1 MNDEIRIK
9 ELKELRR
16 LLIYDLKNTN
26 KIEERI
32 GNNPHLEAMRN
43 LYLDQLNEIDRE
55 LKRLQY

>member
-1 MNDEIRIK
+1 MNNKSRIE

-26 KIEERI
+26 RIEEKI
-32 GNNPHLEAMRN
+32 GSNPHLEAMRN

-55 LKRLQY
+55 LKNLQ